1 MEYNEMAEYAS
12 KIPHHQPTFMIS
24 MVQHYEFKVYGKFTV
39 SSNESAIINNSNTS
53 TTNTNNNTNNT
64 NTNNNSNNS
73 NSNGNG
79 KESNVNIVGGGV
91 VLENR
96 VKVIVEEYKDK
107 QIVVI

>member
-39 SSNESAIINNSNTS
+39 SSNESGIINNSNTS
-53 TTNTNNNTNNT
+53 TTNTNNTNNI

-73 NSNGNG
+73 NSNG
-79 KESNVNIVGGGV
+79 KESNVNIVGGGI

>member
-53 TTNTNNNTNNT
+53 TTNTNNTNNT